1 MGLSPARPEDGR
13 ARPRPPARDR
23 GRRRAL
29 PRAAPF
35 RDRSTRAR
43 RRHRDGRDRAGDQGR
58 ASGSA
63 RHGGGLLVGRGRA
76 RARERRAPPARRRRA
91 RGRFRGRS
99 GRLGPGRLE
108 PAVRRPGGM
117 GHTAAG
123 DPRVGAARRARRRR
137 PARGA
142 RNRRGHAPARARGRR
157 VPVTRRGRKAHVARV
172 RGRPCH
178 ARPGRHSAGGR
189 RTPMSDAVAALRA
202 RRPVVLPFDTVYGL
216 AAEPHDEAST
226 RALYELKGRVE
237 TQPTALVA
245 ASVDALATCLPELDV
260 ARVRHLLPGAL
271 TLVVAN
277 PAHRFLWLTGTNP
290 DALGVRVPQLSGPTR
305 AVLDEVGAVVATSA
319 NHPGGPDPRRLE
331 DVPAQIRAGAAALLD
346 AGELPGT
353 PSTVVDL
360 TGPEPRILRE
370 GAVPAEEVLRRL
382 QAPVRS
388 T

>member
-1 MGLSPARPEDGR
+1 
-13 ARPRPPARDR
+13 
-23 GRRRAL
+23 
-29 PRAAPF
+29 
-35 RDRSTRAR
+35 
-43 RRHRDGRDRAGDQGR
+43 
-58 ASGSA
+58 
-63 RHGGGLLVGRGRA
+63 
-76 RARERRAPPARRRRA
+76 
-91 RGRFRGRS
+91 
-99 GRLGPGRLE
+99 
-108 PAVRRPGGM
+108 
-117 GHTAAG
+117 
-123 DPRVGAARRARRRR
+123 
-137 PARGA
+137 
-142 RNRRGHAPARARGRR
+142 
-157 VPVTRRGRKAHVARV
+157 
-172 RGRPCH
+172 
-178 ARPGRHSAGGR
+178 
-189 RTPMSDAVAALRA
+189 MSDAVAALRA

-260 ARVRHLLPGAL
+260 ARVRHLLPGPL

-319 NHPGGPDPRRLE
+319 NLPGGPDPRRLE
-331 DVPAQIRAGAAALLD
+331 DVPPQIRAGAAALVD

-370 GAVPAEEVLRRL
+370 GAVPAEEILRRL